1 MATRND
7 YKIVRD
13 SSIKLLQLAFNN
25 SQNFT
30 TLNDV
35 QKARLGFYHLI
46 IENTLG
52 FQQNLDNQNV
62 ELVDT
67 SLTKIIDVN
76 YNQTLHNLNYPK
88 MDDYGIDVVNLEEIS
103 SSEVNINLFNFKYRA
118 DFSEGHIGDTDI
130 TRSTKFLDMLFADDL
145 PLDESENTYTHK
157 VINFL
162 KNYTNSD
169 SKYICNIVLY
179 MVSNEANGIHENSYL
194 NVKSIE
200 KRYGLKIQSITLDN
214 IMSFYDTRNKD
225 KSAKFIVSQEDL
237 ISFNLDNQTSNLSFI
252 VKLPIN
258 ELIRITSSDSDFSLE
273 QNPSF
278 ERWKELPT
286 QEIDH
291 SLLYD
296 NVRGYLGDTN
306 YNKKI
311 IETLKDNS
319 QNFFLYNNG
328 ITIVAEQ
335 IESDKQINKFEIK
348 LNNYQ
353 IVNGGQTISSIF
365 KFLKSIKITE
375 TLSTEKINELLEPL
389 FNSFILVRLFKVPQ
403 GSGLKNLIAEYTNS
417 QNAISDLNLK
427 SISKIQ
433 IQIENHFKQHNIIY
447 ARKAGDVGDSVENPI
462 FRIGMDD
469 LAQIIYSAQGNPEK
483 VSSQKKKLFKDYY
496 DEIFPKDTFDLDE
509 ALNLAKLTQEIR
521 KEYTKKPI
529 YNKTDQKIYYIVYLV
544 QAHSLSILEAMD
556 ILEYALKTYDVNLTE
571 TRKLIQV
578 KFKAHLDEIIA

>member
-25 SQNFT
+25 SQNLT
-30 TLNDV
+30 TLDDV

-76 YNQTLHNLNYPK
+76 YNQKLHNLSYPR

-118 DFSEGHIGDTDI
+118 DFSESHIGDTDI
-130 TRSTKFLDMLFADDL
+130 SRSTKFLDMLFADDL
-145 PLDESENTYTHK
+145 PFDESENKYTHK

-169 SKYICNIVLY
+169 SKYVCNIVLY
-179 MVSNEANGIHENSYL
+179 MISNEANGIHENSYSY
-194 NVKSIE
+194 VKSLE
-200 KRYGLKIQSITLDN
+200 KRYGIKIQSITLDN
-214 IMSFYDTRNKD
+214 IMSFYDTRNRD

-278 ERWKELPT
+278 ERWKKLPL

-311 IETLKDNS
+311 IDTLKDYS
-319 QNFFLYNNG
+319 GNFFLYNNG

-365 KFLKSIKITE
+365 KFLTSIQITE
-375 TLSTEKINELLEPL
+375 ILSAEKINELLEPL

-403 GSGLKNLIAEYTNS
+403 GSELKNLIAEYTNS

-427 SISKIQ
+427 SISTIQ

-447 ARKAGDVGDSVENPI
+447 ARKAGDVGDSVVNPI

-509 ALNLAKLTQEIR
+509 ALSLAKLTQEIR
-521 KEYTKKPI
+521 QEYNQKPI

-556 ILEYALKTYDVNLTE
+556 ILEYALKTFDVNLTE